1 MLFLTDVDH
10 VSFEKA
16 NETRQNNLQSA
27 TVSLQVVIGLCKRKE
42 TAALKSKPPFHKARE
57 NMSAVRR
64 LFFFCPRAADIH
76 IHYFENIVSKLY
88 RFSMSKSRT
97 FSARFTHVLFFYVRY
112 TVRVPR
118 KERIIMSILLQVKN
132 ITKIYPNQP
141 KPGLDN
147 ISFEVAQG
155 EFLGIMGASGSGK
168 TTLLNVLST
177 IDVPTN
183 GHIVMGKTHIE
194 KLGQRQAADFRKNNL
209 GFIFQ
214 EYFLLDSLTVRENIA
229 VPLTLLHKPAQ
240 EIDRKVKELAELFGI
255 DSQLKKYPS
264 ELSGGQ
270 RQRVAAARAMVKR
283 PPLIFADE
291 PTGALDS
298 GSATELLTALKEVNH
313 TLGTTILMVTHD
325 PYAASY
331 TDRILYF
338 KDGHI
343 ISELQRH
350 NSERRCFYEA
360 IMQESAR
367 QDEKR

>member
-1 MLFLTDVDH
+1 
-10 VSFEKA
+10 
-16 NETRQNNLQSA
+16 
-27 TVSLQVVIGLCKRKE
+27 
-42 TAALKSKPPFHKARE
+42 
-57 NMSAVRR
+57 
-64 LFFFCPRAADIH
+64 
-76 IHYFENIVSKLY
+76 
-88 RFSMSKSRT
+88 
-97 FSARFTHVLFFYVRY
+97 
-112 TVRVPR
+112 
-118 KERIIMSILLQVKN
+118 MSILLQVKN

-168 TTLLNVLST
+168 TTLLN
-177 IDVPTN
+177 
-183 GHIVMGKTHIE
+183 VMGKTHIE

-298 GSATELLTALKEVNH
+298 SSATELLTALKEVNH